1 MTSRRGTGKRLGGG
15 GVWGRGWWATGLRE
29 VPGKRLAGLG
39 APEPAGEQVGREVR
53 GVEARWSLE

>member
-1 MTSRRGTGKRLGGG
+1 M
-15 GVWGRGWWATGLRE
+15 WGRGWWATGLRE